1 MAATAAAPAAPG
13 TTATVTSVTAPGASS
28 EPEVQDTDESPEQD
42 AADGVAVPAAART
55 GDTPPRP
62 VTRQQ
67 RVTGGTQR
75 RPGAR
80 KKRR

>member
-1 MAATAAAPAAPG
+1 VPGPPAEPQDQDQDLDQDEAA
-13 TTATVTSVTAPGASS
+13 
-28 EPEVQDTDESPEQD
+28 EQD
-42 AADGVAVPAAART
+42 SDDGMAVPAAAART
-55 GDTPPRP
+55 GDTPPRS

>member
-1 MAATAAAPAAPG
+1 MTATAVTVPGPPAGPADQDLDEAA
-13 TTATVTSVTAPGASS
+13 
-28 EPEVQDTDESPEQD
+28 EQD

-62 VTRQQ
+62 VIRQQ

-75 RPGAR
+75 RPGAK